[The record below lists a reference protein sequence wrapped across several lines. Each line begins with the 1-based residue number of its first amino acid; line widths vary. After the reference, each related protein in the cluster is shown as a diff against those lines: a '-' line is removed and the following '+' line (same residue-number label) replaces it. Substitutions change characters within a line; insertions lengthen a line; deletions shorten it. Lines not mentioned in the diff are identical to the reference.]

1 MRFTPW
7 LDRLKKSPKQRRHRK
22 RSRSRAAESLEQ
34 RTLLTALVVT
44 TETDALAAVDEAVE
58 NSEGDGQQI
67 DNGGL
72 TPSDEAG
79 GDSQGDTT
87 DGGDNGDVSATTI

>member
-44 TETDALAAVDEAVE
+44 TETDALAAVDHDLHAASLETKEAPASLETKEVPASLE
-58 NSEGDGQQI
+58 
-67 DNGGL
+67 
-72 TPSDEAG
+72 TKEAPVPLE
-79 GDSQGDTT
+79 T
-87 DGGDNGDVSATTI
+87 A